1 MSETTIDQ
9 LTQASIDGN
18 GVFDVLMKS
27 IKAHLVEEHTKN
39 RIKGTEYSTVYLG
52 ALQTTMEQSLQFL
65 LSKQK
70 VDLEVALLQKQGLLL
85 DAQTAVEIQ
94 KKLNMISDEL
104 QTKAQTDLIK
114 QQEANAVIEG
124 TVLIAQE
131 CKLRAEFDLL
141 KEQKLRTVSE
151 AALLAQKKVTEQAQT
166 SGTNLDTNSV
176 LGKQIQLYEAQRDGY
191 RRDAEQKSVKI
202 MVDTWN
208 IRKSVDELTQANAV
222 NKLDDTFIGTAV
234 QRMLDGIT
242 TAAP

>member
-104 QTKAQTDLIK
+104 QTKAQTDLIQ

-124 TVLIAQE
+124 TVLTAQE

>member
-9 LTQASIDGN
+9 LTEASIDGS